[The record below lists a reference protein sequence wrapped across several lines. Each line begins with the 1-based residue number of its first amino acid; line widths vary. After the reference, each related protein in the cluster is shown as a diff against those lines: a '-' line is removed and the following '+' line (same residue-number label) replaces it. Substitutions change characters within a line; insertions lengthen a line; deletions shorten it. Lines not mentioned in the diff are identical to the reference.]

1 ATFHHM
7 HPWDTLDDLLVEAAS
22 TNAFVFRSTNFLP
35 TYQNFIR
42 PRNEQGKEVGLSRRR
57 SIQQRKLAFEDKEV
71 GLSRCRSIQQRKLAF
86 EVCGTRKNSK
96 LDKETYR

>member
-1 ATFHHM
+1 M

-57 SIQQRKLAFEDKEV
+57 SIQQRKLAFE
-71 GLSRCRSIQQRKLAF
+71 
-86 EVCGTRKNSK
+86 VCGTRKNSK
-96 LDKETYR
+96 LDKEGYR